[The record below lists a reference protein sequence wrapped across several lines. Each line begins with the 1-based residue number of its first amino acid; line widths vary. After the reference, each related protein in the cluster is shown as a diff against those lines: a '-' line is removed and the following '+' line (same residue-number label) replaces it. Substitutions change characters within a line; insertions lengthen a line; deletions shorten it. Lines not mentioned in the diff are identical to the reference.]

1 MAETSYNEIPK
12 VRRLAMFLIMI
23 GPETASEIL
32 RAFDDLEVEMISR
45 EMVGIDLIDQKTQ
58 QDLVDEF
65 SPLLVDG
72 VSSIRGGYHVTLETL
87 EATRGPY
94 AARNMVGKMEPTL
107 DSKDVIAELSGMGA
121 RQIAN
126 LISGEQAQTIAFL
139 LGSMEITKAAETME
153 LLPPETRSE
162 VVLRMGLLEPTST
175 DILNKVVKNLSRHM
189 ESNTQNTTMVNFG
202 GANRVAALL
211 NKLDKS
217 MSKNLLA
224 ELEEANAN
232 LGAKVR
238 HKMFTFNDLL
248 SVQTD
253 VMQRILREVD
263 SSTLLLAMRPAPA
276 GLKEKIFS
284 SLSKRAAEGL
294 QEELEMMGAVR
305 LKEVEAAQEAVIE
318 IVRKLEEDG
327 EISLGEDGDDAMV

>member
-1 MAETSYNEIPK
+1 MADTSYQEIPK
-12 VRRLAMFLIMI
+12 VRRLAMFLILV
-23 GPETASEIL
+23 GPETASDLL
-32 RAFDDLEVEMISR
+32 RSFDDLEVEMISR

-58 QDLVDEF
+58 KNLVDEF

-72 VSSIRGGYHVTLETL
+72 VSSVRGGYHVTLETL

-126 LISGEQAQTIAFL
+126 LIAGEQAQTIAFL
-139 LGSMEITKAAETME
+139 LGSMDVAKAAETLE
-153 LLPPETRSE
+153 LLPNETRSE
-162 VVLRMGLLEPTST
+162 VILRMGLLEPTPT

-189 ESNTQNTTMVNFG
+189 ESNAQKTMVNFG

-211 NKLDKS
+211 NKLDKA
-217 MSKNLLA
+217 MSKTLLA

-248 SVQTD
+248 SVPAD

-276 GLKEKIFS
+276 GLKDKIFS

-294 QEELEMMGAVR
+294 QEELDMMGAVR
-305 LKEVEAAQEAVIE
+305 LKEVEAAQESVIE
-318 IVRKLEEDG
+318 VVRKLEEDG
-327 EISLGEDGDDAMV
+327 EISLGGDGDDTLV

>member
-1 MAETSYNEIPK
+1 MAEANYQEIPK
-12 VRRLAMFLIMI
+12 ARRLAMFLILI
-23 GPETASEIL
+23 GTETAAQIL
-32 RAFDDLEVEMISR
+32 RSFDDLEVETISR
-45 EMVGIDLIDQKTQ
+45 EMVGIDLIDQQTQ
-58 QDLVDEF
+58 KHLVEEF

-72 VSSIRGGYHVTLETL
+72 ISSIRGGYHVTLETL

-107 DSKDVIAELSGMGA
+107 DSKDVLAELSGMGA

-126 LISGEQAQTIAFL
+126 LVSGEQAQTIAFL
-139 LGSMEITKAAETME
+139 LGSMELTKAAETLE
-153 LLPPETRSE
+153 LLSSEVRSE
-162 VVLRMGLLEPTST
+162 VILRMGMLEPTPT

-189 ESNTQNTTMVNFG
+189 ESNTQKTMVNFG
-202 GANRVAALL
+202 GANRVAGLL

-217 MSKNLLA
+217 MSKALLA
-224 ELEEANAN
+224 ELEESNAA

-248 SVQTD
+248 SVSLD

-263 SSTLLLAMRPAPA
+263 SSTLLLAMRPAPVA
-276 GLKEKIFS
+276 LKEKIFS

-305 LKEVEAAQEAVIE
+305 LKEVEAAQDSVIE
-318 IVRKLEEDG
+318 AVRKLEEDG
-327 EISLGEDGDDAMV
+327 EINLGEDGDDALV